1 MRMDRNRCPLITLLI
16 DIIAFTRLIIKT
28 LRGNK
33 MKKIALLPYSLA
45 LFVALPGTSA
55 LAEIGYMRDVNTGC
69 GEIVVDC
76 SSCHNLNDF
85 NEYTDNQGLYKSDGG
100 QPFCSDPGTW
110 EPVRLTDEQL
120 LDEAQL
126 TTNAYFETLFSEFMA
141 YMAIATAAVEADP
154 DKDNPFVEVFP
165 YCPDL
170 APTIASTF
178 SKDTGY
184 LVRRVTN
191 RTRNARNI
199 PDDWQAKQLE
209 EFEKMAEQGKQ
220 RTLFNI
226 TKPDDSIMPTMEY
239 EATAFTNEE
248 DIEYFNYMRS
258 ITLPGLDKLPCLKC
272 HGSIEDGT
280 VTPDVLEAIEGLYP
294 YDMALGY
301 KAGDIRGAWTIKIPV
316 VEGRTSRD

>member
-1 MRMDRNRCPLITLLI
+1 
-16 DIIAFTRLIIKT
+16 
-28 LRGNK
+28 

-45 LFVALPGTSA
+45 LFMALPGTSA

-69 GEIVVDC
+69 GEIAVDC
-76 SSCHNLNDF
+76 SSCHNLYDF

-100 QPFCSDPGTW
+100 QLFCSDPETW

-120 LDEAQL
+120 LANAQS
-126 TTNAYFETLFSEFMA
+126 TTNLYFETLFSEFMA
-141 YMAIATAAVEADP
+141 YMAIATAAVNEYP
-154 DKDNPFVEVFP
+154 DDDKVNPFVEVFP

-184 LVRRVTN
+184 LVRRVSN
-191 RTRNARNI
+191 RTRNARNT

-209 EFEKMAEQGKQ
+209 DFEKIAEQGKD
-220 RTLFNI
+220 RTPFAI
-226 TKPDDSIMPTMEY
+226 KKPCPPETCTEQEYLNTMEF

-301 KAGDIRGAWTIKIPV
+301 KAGDIRGAWTIKIPI
-316 VEGRTSRD
+316 VEGKDD